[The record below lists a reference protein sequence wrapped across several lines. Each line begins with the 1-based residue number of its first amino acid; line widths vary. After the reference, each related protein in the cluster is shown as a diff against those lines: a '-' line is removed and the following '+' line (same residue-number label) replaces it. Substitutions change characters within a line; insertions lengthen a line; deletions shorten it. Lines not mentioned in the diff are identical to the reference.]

1 MTVLKPD
8 LELLLQRIAGSGIS
22 PSAAQNQ
29 GPPLTMKSA
38 HVFLFRPCL
47 IQEFSQT
54 NSPEAFR
61 ELLDKQ
67 TEELRLYLPPGT
79 NKNGTPRGQHWG
91 SARKFLN
98 IFLFECTLN
107 RYLCDHY
114 ENLHNLEPWLE
125 VPLDSFV
132 GNGLALDAENKA
144 RLQWVSIVGLEKE
157 TSDQF
162 QAVAQLVAKR
172 ENIYRVHL
180 DLYYLRYRDYPRYPD
195 RVTQ

>member
-1 MTVLKPD
+1 MPD
-8 LELLLQRIAGSGIS
+8 LELLLQRLTDSVS
-22 PSAAQNQ
+22 PSAAQKQ

-38 HVFLFRPCL
+38 HVFLFRPSL
-47 IQEFSQT
+47 IQGFSQT

-67 TEELRLYLPPGT
+67 TEELRLYLPLGT

-98 IFLFECTLN
+98 IYLFECTLN

-114 ENLHNLEPWLE
+114 KGLHNLEPWLE
-125 VPLDSFV
+125 VPLDSLV
-132 GNGLALDAENKA
+132 GNGLAGEPENNDPSN
-144 RLQWVSIVGLEKE
+144 RLQWGTIIRLEKKA
-157 TSDQF
+157 SDRF
-162 QAVAQLVAKR
+162 QEVAQNVAKR
-172 ENIYRVHL
+172 MNIYRVHL
-180 DLYYLRYRDYPRYPD
+180 DLYYLRYRDYPRYPN